1 MKTIIELILEMVG
14 YLILIFAVV
23 WAFVRFTGY
32 GKYYDKM
39 LEGDVSKTT
48 IYDNESDNNNNK
60 KGIENNKDN
69 IMIHHKSIKKQ
80 TQNANKAI
88 NGINSRKESRR
99 GKSLE
104 QL

>member
-1 MKTIIELILEMVG
+1 MKTIIELILEMAG
-14 YLILIFAVV
+14 YLILLFAVV
-23 WAFVRFTGY
+23 WAFVHFTGY

-69 IMIHHKSIKKQ
+69 IMIHHKSIKK
-80 TQNANKAI
+80 T
-88 NGINSRKESRR
+88 NSKCKQSY
-99 GKSLE
+99 
-104 QL
+104 

>member
-1 MKTIIELILEMVG
+1 MKTIIELILEMAG
-14 YLILIFAVV
+14 YLILLFAVV
-23 WAFVRFTGY
+23 WAFVHFTSY
-32 GKYYDKM
+32 GEYYDKM

-48 IYDNESDNNNNK
+48 IYDSESDNNK
-60 KGIENNKDN
+60 KDIENNKDN

-88 NGINSRKESRR
+88 NGINLRKESRR

>member
-1 MKTIIELILEMVG
+1 MKTIIELILEMAG
-14 YLILIFAVV
+14 YLILLFAVV
-23 WAFVRFTGY
+23 WAFVHFTGY

-48 IYDNESDNNNNK
+48 INDNESDNNK
-60 KGIENNKDN
+60 KDIENNKDN

-88 NGINSRKESRR
+88 NGINLRKESRR